1 MILREP
7 CSFRGWTDGTL
18 YMLCCVSVSYTPS
31 LFIYTGLSDSRVTN
45 RRQRLMNAVLLLWRP
60 RIPGKDSQRSRRKR
74 GAIAASRGRRV
85 AVDISLV
92 PLIEQTLQRL
102 GSTRG
107 QST

>member
-60 RIPGKDSQRSRRKR
+60 CVPGKDSQRSRRKR
-74 GAIAASRGRRV
+74 GAMRV

-92 PLIEQTLQRL
+92 PLNFTTVRL
-102 GSTRG
+102 YTRSVDVTG
-107 QST
+107 GVE